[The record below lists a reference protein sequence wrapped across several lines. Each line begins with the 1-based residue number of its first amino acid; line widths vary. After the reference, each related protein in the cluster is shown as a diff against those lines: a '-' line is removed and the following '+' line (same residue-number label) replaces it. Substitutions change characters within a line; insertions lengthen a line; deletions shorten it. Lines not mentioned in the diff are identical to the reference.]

1 MSPSGALVAAY
12 ILLHSV
18 SKCKKCLKH
27 VNIHY
32 RSFDNFHIFSIF
44 REPKFIYLGYLK
56 TFSKVLNMFLSSL
69 GAKSCLVIF
78 LEFLEPSR
86 YFLDIKYEFSLF

>member
-32 RSFDNFHIFSIF
+32 RSFNNFHIFLFS
-44 REPKFIYLGYLK
+44 ENQNLFIWD
-56 TFSKVLNMFLSSL
+56 T
-69 GAKSCLVIF
+69 
-78 LEFLEPSR
+78 
-86 YFLDIKYEFSLF
+86 